1 MVFSSIW
8 NLWLRFDIK
17 IFQAHL
23 YQMMYYPSE
32 FCKACRICWSWLIVL
47 TTFNRQKSQLS
58 LSKKWPPI
66 IYFYGGYYFSS
77 HQLST
82 KPKISRLFS
91 ASRFDILYFD
101 QKKFSSL
108 KRIRLRN
115 ALFKFLRAN
124 SADVWCQKA
133 ACKTYLRS

>member
-17 IFQAHL
+17 TFQAHL

-66 IYFYGGYYFSS
+66 IYFYEGIIFLHTDYRLNPKSVDFSL
-77 HQLST
+77 QVRST
-82 KPKISRLFS
+82 YS
-91 ASRFDILYFD
+91 ILTKRNF
-101 QKKFSSL
+101 L
-108 KRIRLRN
+108 LRKRIRLRN

-124 SADVWCQKA
+124 SADFWCQRA
-133 ACKTYLRS
+133 ACKKYLRS